1 MSMMSMHE
9 HEYEI
14 DCSISLDQVHL
25 SNYKTNLQFASR
37 VVNLLIRFGDIT
49 RIGEARRRR
58 ELLVQRRRAQ
68 QIAPHEASR
77 LHVQKRADAVEA
89 RQNPHWENE
98 RSSRLLDRADDE
110 RASADAQRFDDCE
123 TSRCH
128 VLQSVQSPRVR
139 LFGFLLLWRA
149 YVCTRACL
157 RQNVIKI
164 ACTQEPID
172 IRPRG
177 QSPSRCPRASARAS
191 RGPSIREATCR
202 RARAS

>member
-1 MSMMSMHE
+1 MSMSMMSMHE

-110 RASADAQRFDDCE
+110 RADDASADAQRFDDCE

-139 LFGFLLLWRA
+139 CVHARMSA
-149 YVCTRACL
+149 SERD
-157 RQNVIKI
+157 QNQVGGGGIFVVN
-164 ACTQEPID
+164 
-172 IRPRG
+172 
-177 QSPSRCPRASARAS
+177 SPTT
-191 RGPSIREATCR
+191 PSG
-202 RARAS
+202 